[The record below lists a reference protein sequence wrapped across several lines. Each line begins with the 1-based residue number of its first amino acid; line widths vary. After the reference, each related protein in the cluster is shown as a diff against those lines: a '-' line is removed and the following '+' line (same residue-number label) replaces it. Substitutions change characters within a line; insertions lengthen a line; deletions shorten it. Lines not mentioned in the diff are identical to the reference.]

1 MKKKI
6 TSFLLAAFIALTAL
20 TFTGCGEKDFDYES
34 MIKIN
39 DRFSGTRTLTIN
51 TGGELLNNAEI
62 KAKFDEII
70 NEYCP
75 NVLRREELE
84 DNGNLKYIFTLNFNS
99 RADYISKVSKI
110 TEKQIQAWLV
120 KPNSALAK
128 GWRFTEDF
136 NTSELFQWIK
146 RGAEEKDFNDLK
158 INLNCISNIINM
170 NGDIQSSGA
179 EKTEVNSVTGKA
191 VTGVYI
197 ETVNNK
203 LDSYDRRLT
212 LSVPQSTYDEMGSEL
227 IKLMESRTLSS
238 AAYSGWSQQ
247 GNNQEYQIL
256 YNGLSLAELQK
267 ATAMFL
273 DCDTV
278 SLYYGD
284 QNNSSTPLAEQ
295 LVFEEN
301 INALS
306 FVPKDKSKVEFS
318 YKYSLPLKTTHGE
331 GVLLRDG
338 IWEKEGE
345 WIDGIYSLKS
355 TDSVYDI
362 RIPDGIQYEIK
373 GINVTLESY
382 DNDNYVRS
390 FDFVYSAANGEEGRD
405 YAYDFLAEKGVNV
418 ERTKSDEG
426 VICRITSRGT
436 AKQISAEINSVF
448 GGGNMMTY
456 TQKTDNMSVV
466 TDISFTDQI
475 NISYMLTGKNKAA
488 PLIYTLYSKG
498 NESVSGFSG
507 TSADGSGDSSGLDIN
522 KSKGYV
528 LELEGGESTV
538 KYTATMPYPQ
548 GVAIYC
554 AISGVMILITALLIL
569 HFMKKS
575 RKIEE
580 RKAQELARQA
590 EAQSR
595 YDYDEQQDKKALPE
609 EHYDERFNRF

>member
-6 TSFLLAAFIALTAL
+6 TSVLFALLIALTAL
-20 TFTGCGEKDFDYES
+20 TLTGCGEKEFDYES

-39 DRFSGTRTLTIN
+39 ARFSGTRTLTMN
-51 TGGELLNNAEI
+51 TGGELLNNAEV
-62 KAKFDEII
+62 KAKLDEVI

-75 NVLRREELE
+75 NVLQREELE
-84 DNGNLKYIFTLNFNS
+84 DNGNLKYIFTLNFDS

-128 GWRFTEDF
+128 GWHFTEDF
-136 NTSELFQWIK
+136 RTDELFQWIK
-146 RGAEEKDFNDLK
+146 RGAEEKGFNDLK
-158 INLNCISNIINM
+158 INLNCISNIVNM

-179 EKTEVNSVTGKA
+179 EQTEVNSVVGKA

-212 LSVPQSTYDEMGSEL
+212 LSVPQGTYDEMGNEL
-227 IKLMESRTLSS
+227 VKLMESRTLPS

-256 YNGLSLAELQK
+256 YNGLSLAELQN
-267 ATAMFL
+267 ATAIFL
-273 DCDTV
+273 DCDAV

-301 INALS
+301 INTLS

-331 GVLLRDG
+331 GVLLSDG
-338 IWEKEGE
+338 VWAKEGE

-355 TDSVYDI
+355 NDTVYDI
-362 RIPDGIQYEIK
+362 RIPDGMQYEIK
-373 GINVTLESY
+373 GLNVTLESY

-405 YAYDFLAEKGVNV
+405 YAYDFLSKKGVSV
-418 ERTKSDEG
+418 ERTKSDDG

-456 TQKTDNMSVV
+456 AQNTDNMSVV
-466 TDISFTDQI
+466 TDISLTDQI
-475 NISYMLTGKNKAA
+475 NISYMLTGKNKTV
-488 PLIYTLYSKG
+488 PMIYTLYSKG
-498 NESVSGFSG
+498 SESVSGFSG
-507 TSADGSGDSSGLDIN
+507 TSSDGSGDSSGLDID

-528 LELEGGESTV
+528 LELEGGETTV

-548 GVAIYC
+548 GVAVYC
-554 AISGVMILITALLIL
+554 AISGAMVLITALLIL
-569 HFMKKS
+569 YFMKKTK
-575 RKIEE
+575 KIEKRQAE
-580 RKAQELARQA
+580 ELARRA
-590 EAQSR
+590 EREDNA
-595 YDYDEQQDKKALPE
+595 EQPQDKKALPE